1 MSGFIGKK
9 KIMNLHKIVMIK
21 RTTILWAILPF
32 VLYSQAQGIDD
43 VLKSIEKNNIELQAA
58 QKDIVSEV
66 EEIKQSNTVEG
77 LSVEYSPFMRRGIF
91 GISSS
96 ELIVSQEFDFPTLYG
111 ARRLLAK
118 KQHRVL
124 NLEYQ
129 TKRRDLL
136 LEAKIKC
143 LDWIQVNQLKN
154 VLADRLEKAQ
164 RLLELY
170 QKRFEHGEATI
181 LELNKLKME
190 QMSLHADIAKNEASR
205 QRVYQEL
212 LTLNG
217 NQPLVLD
224 QMNYPL
230 VPSKMMTD
238 SLLAQLQQVD
248 KEILSAEGQKIVA
261 QQQRQIDKQG
271 WLPRLTI
278 GYRRNTEGDLIS
290 NGVQIGFALPLY
302 TNQHKKKAAQAA
314 LEGALLRKAN
324 VQMKVSNEWR
334 VRQNELEQLRTSL
347 STYDLTFL
355 RQSLQTLRKIVEI
368 GEMSLLDYYTEVDKI
383 YEKWQDYINI
393 EHQFQQVYAE
403 LTKNSL

>member
-1 MSGFIGKK
+1 
-9 KIMNLHKIVMIK
+9 MNLYKMVMIK
-21 RTTILWAILPF
+21 RITILWAILPC

-58 QKDIVSEV
+58 QKDIASEV

-77 LSVEYSPFMRRGIF
+77 LSVEYSPFMRSGIP

-143 LDWIQVNQLKN
+143 LDWIQLNQLKN

-164 RLLELY
+164 RLSELY

-190 QMSLHADIAKNEASR
+190 QMSLHADIAKNEAAR

-212 LTLNG
+212 LILNG
-217 NQPLVLD
+217 NQPLLLEHLA
-224 QMNYPL
+224 YPL
-230 VPSKMMTD
+230 VTTKFNAD
-238 SLLAQLQQVD
+238 SLRTHLLQTDAEVLAA
-248 KEILSAEGQKIVA
+248 KGYGEAA
-261 QQQRQIDKQG
+261 QQQLNVNKNS

-278 GYRRNTEGDLIS
+278 GYRRNTEGDFIS

-334 VRQNELEQLRTSL
+334 ARQNELEQLRTSL
-347 STYDLTFL
+347 STYDLSFL

>member
-1 MSGFIGKK
+1 
-9 KIMNLHKIVMIK
+9 MNLYKMVMIK
-21 RTTILWAILPF
+21 RITILWAILPC

-58 QKDIVSEV
+58 QKDIASEV
-66 EEIKQSNTVEG
+66 EEIKQSNTIEG
-77 LSVEYSPFMRRGIF
+77 LSVEYSPFMRSGIP
-91 GISSS
+91 GVSSS

-143 LDWIQVNQLKN
+143 LDWIQLNQLKN

-190 QMSLHADIAKNEASR
+190 QMSLHADIAKNEAAR

-212 LTLNG
+212 LILNG
-217 NQPLVLD
+217 NQPLLLERLA
-224 QMNYPL
+224 YPL
-230 VPSKMMTD
+230 VMTKFNAD
-238 SLLAQLQQVD
+238 SLCTHLLQTDAEVLAA
-248 KEILSAEGQKIVA
+248 KGYGETA
-261 QQQRQIDKQG
+261 QQQLNVNKNS

-278 GYRRNTEGDLIS
+278 GYRRNTEGDFIS

-334 VRQNELEQLRTSL
+334 ARQNELEQLRTSL
-347 STYDLTFL
+347 STYDLIFL

>member
-1 MSGFIGKK
+1 
-9 KIMNLHKIVMIK
+9 MNLYKMVMIK
-21 RTTILWAILPF
+21 RTTILWAILPC

-58 QKDIVSEV
+58 QKDIASEV
-66 EEIKQSNTVEG
+66 EEIKQSNTIEG
-77 LSVEYSPFMRRGIF
+77 LSVEYSPFMRSGIP
-91 GISSS
+91 GVSSS

-143 LDWIQVNQLKN
+143 LDWIQLNQLKN

-190 QMSLHADIAKNEASR
+190 QMSLHADIAKNEAAR

-212 LTLNG
+212 LILNG
-217 NQPLVLD
+217 NQPLLLEHLA
-224 QMNYPL
+224 YPL
-230 VPSKMMTD
+230 VMTKFNAD
-238 SLLAQLQQVD
+238 SLCTHLLQTDAEVLAA
-248 KEILSAEGQKIVA
+248 KGYREAA
-261 QQQRQIDKQG
+261 QQQLNVNKNS

-278 GYRRNTEGDLIS
+278 GYRRNTEGDFIS

-334 VRQNELEQLRTSL
+334 ARQNELEQLRTSL
-347 STYDLTFL
+347 STYDLSFL

>member
-1 MSGFIGKK
+1 
-9 KIMNLHKIVMIK
+9 MNLYKMVMIK
-21 RTTILWAILPF
+21 RTTILWAILPC

-58 QKDIVSEV
+58 QKDIASEL
-66 EEIKQSNTVEG
+66 EEIKQSNTIEG
-77 LSVEYSPFMRRGIF
+77 LSVEYSPFMRSGIP

-124 NLEYQ
+124 KLEYQ

-143 LDWIQVNQLKN
+143 LDWIQLNQLKN

-190 QMSLHADIAKNEASR
+190 QMSLHADIAKNEAAR

-212 LTLNG
+212 LILNG
-217 NQPLVLD
+217 NQPLLLEHLA
-224 QMNYPL
+224 YPL
-230 VPSKMMTD
+230 VMIKFNAD
-238 SLLAQLQQVD
+238 SLRTHLLQTDAEVLAA
-248 KEILSAEGQKIVA
+248 KGYGEAA
-261 QQQRQIDKQG
+261 QQQLNVNKNS

-278 GYRRNTEGDLIS
+278 GYRRNTEGDFIS

-334 VRQNELEQLRTSL
+334 ARQNELEQLRTSL
-347 STYDLTFL
+347 STYDLIFL

>member
-1 MSGFIGKK
+1 
-9 KIMNLHKIVMIK
+9 MNLYKMVMIK
-21 RTTILWAILPF
+21 RTTILWAILPC

-58 QKDIVSEV
+58 QKDIASEV
-66 EEIKQSNTVEG
+66 EEIKQSNTIEG
-77 LSVEYSPFMRRGIF
+77 LSVEYSPFMRSGIP

-143 LDWIQVNQLKN
+143 LDWIQLNQLKN

-164 RLLELY
+164 RLSELY

-190 QMSLHADIAKNEASR
+190 QMSLHADIAKNEAAR

-212 LTLNG
+212 LILNG
-217 NQPLVLD
+217 NQPLLLEHLA
-224 QMNYPL
+224 YPL
-230 VPSKMMTD
+230 VMTKFNAD
-238 SLLAQLQQVD
+238 SLRTHLLQADAEVLAA
-248 KEILSAEGQKIVA
+248 KGYGEAA
-261 QQQRQIDKQG
+261 QQQLNVDKNS

-278 GYRRNTEGDLIS
+278 GYRRNTEGDFIS

-334 VRQNELEQLRTSL
+334 ARQNELEQLRTSL
-347 STYDLTFL
+347 STYDLIFL

>member
-1 MSGFIGKK
+1 MSGFVGKK
-9 KIMNLHKIVMIK
+9 QVMNLYKMVMIK
-21 RTTILWAILPF
+21 RITILWAILPC

-58 QKDIVSEV
+58 QKDIASEV

-77 LSVEYSPFMRRGIF
+77 LSVEYSPFMRSGIP

-111 ARRLLAK
+111 VRRLLAK
-118 KQHRVL
+118 KQHKVL
-124 NLEYQ
+124 DLEYQ

-143 LDWIQVNQLKN
+143 LDWIQLNQLKN

-190 QMSLHADIAKNEASR
+190 QMSLHADIAKNEAAR

-212 LTLNG
+212 LILNG
-217 NQPLVLD
+217 NQPLLLEHLA
-224 QMNYPL
+224 YPL
-230 VPSKMMTD
+230 VMTKFNAD
-238 SLLAQLQQVD
+238 SLCTHLLQTDAEVLAA
-248 KEILSAEGQKIVA
+248 KGYGEAA
-261 QQQRQIDKQG
+261 QQQLNVNKNS

-278 GYRRNTEGDLIS
+278 GYRRNTEGDFIS

-324 VQMKVSNEWR
+324 VQMKVTNEWR
-334 VRQNELEQLRTSL
+334 ARQNELEQLRISL
-347 STYDLTFL
+347 STYDLIFL

>member
-1 MSGFIGKK
+1 
-9 KIMNLHKIVMIK
+9 MNLYKMVMIK
-21 RTTILWAILPF
+21 RTTILWAILLC

-58 QKDIVSEV
+58 QKDIASEV

-77 LSVEYSPFMRRGIF
+77 LSVEYSPFMRSGIP
-91 GISSS
+91 GVSSS
-96 ELIVSQEFDFPTLYG
+96 ELIVAQEFDFPTLYG

-143 LDWIQVNQLKN
+143 LDWIQLNQLKN

-170 QKRFEHGEATI
+170 QKRFAHGEATI

-212 LTLNG
+212 LILNG
-217 NQPLVLD
+217 NQPLLLEHLA
-224 QMNYPL
+224 YPL
-230 VPSKMMTD
+230 VMTKFNAD
-238 SLLAQLQQVD
+238 SLRTHLLQTDAEVLAA
-248 KEILSAEGQKIVA
+248 KGYREAA
-261 QQQRQIDKQG
+261 QQQLKVDKNS

-278 GYRRNTEGDLIS
+278 GYRRNTDGDLIS

-334 VRQNELEQLRTSL
+334 ARQNELEQLRTSL
-347 STYDLTFL
+347 RTYDLSFL

>member
-1 MSGFIGKK
+1 M
-9 KIMNLHKIVMIK
+9 K
-21 RTTILWAILPF
+21 RTTILWAILPC

-58 QKDIVSEV
+58 QKDVASEV

-77 LSVEYSPFMRRGIF
+77 LSVEYSPFMRSGIP

-143 LDWIQVNQLKN
+143 LDWIQLNQLKN

-164 RLLELY
+164 RLSELY

-190 QMSLHADIAKNEASR
+190 QMSLHADIAKNEAAR

-212 LTLNG
+212 LILNG
-217 NQPLVLD
+217 NQPLLLEHLA
-224 QMNYPL
+224 YPL
-230 VPSKMMTD
+230 VTTKFNAD
-238 SLLAQLQQVD
+238 SLRTHLLQTDAEVLAA
-248 KEILSAEGQKIVA
+248 KGYGEAA
-261 QQQRQIDKQG
+261 QQQLNVNKNS

-278 GYRRNTEGDLIS
+278 GYRRNTEGDFIS

-324 VQMKVSNEWR
+324 VQMKVTNEWR
-334 VRQNELEQLRTSL
+334 ARQNELEQLRTSL
-347 STYDLTFL
+347 STYDLIFL

-393 EHQFQQVYAE
+393 EHQFQLVYAE

>member
-1 MSGFIGKK
+1 
-9 KIMNLHKIVMIK
+9 MIK
-21 RTTILWAILPF
+21 RTTILWAILPC

-58 QKDIVSEV
+58 QKDVASEV

-77 LSVEYSPFMRRGIF
+77 LSVEYSPFMRSGIP

-143 LDWIQVNQLKN
+143 LDWIQLNQLKN

-164 RLLELY
+164 RLSELY

-190 QMSLHADIAKNEASR
+190 QMSLHADIAKNEAAR

-212 LTLNG
+212 LILNG
-217 NQPLVLD
+217 NQPLLLEHLA
-224 QMNYPL
+224 YPL
-230 VPSKMMTD
+230 VTTKFNAD
-238 SLLAQLQQVD
+238 SLRTHLLQTDAEVLAA
-248 KEILSAEGQKIVA
+248 KGYGEAA
-261 QQQRQIDKQG
+261 QQQLNVNKNS

-278 GYRRNTEGDLIS
+278 GYRRNTEGDFIS

-324 VQMKVSNEWR
+324 VQMKVTNEWR
-334 VRQNELEQLRTSL
+334 ARQNELEQLRTSL
-347 STYDLTFL
+347 STYDLIFL

-393 EHQFQQVYAE
+393 EHQFQLVYAE

>member
-1 MSGFIGKK
+1 
-9 KIMNLHKIVMIK
+9 MNLYKMVMIK
-21 RTTILWAILPF
+21 RTTILWAILPC

-58 QKDIVSEV
+58 QKDIASEL
-66 EEIKQSNTVEG
+66 EEIKQSNTIEG
-77 LSVEYSPFMRRGIF
+77 LSVEYSPFMRSGIP

-124 NLEYQ
+124 KLEYQ

-143 LDWIQVNQLKN
+143 LDWIQLNQLKN

-190 QMSLHADIAKNEASR
+190 QMSLHADIAKNEAAR

-212 LTLNG
+212 LILNG
-217 NQPLVLD
+217 NQPLLLEHLA
-224 QMNYPL
+224 YPL
-230 VPSKMMTD
+230 VMIKFNAD
-238 SLLAQLQQVD
+238 SLRTHLLQTDAEVLAA
-248 KEILSAEGQKIVA
+248 KGYGEAA
-261 QQQRQIDKQG
+261 QQQLNVNKNS

-278 GYRRNTEGDLIS
+278 GYRRNTEGDFIS

-314 LEGALLRKAN
+314 LEGALLRKVN
-324 VQMKVSNEWR
+324 VQMKVTNEWR
-334 VRQNELEQLRTSL
+334 ARQNELEQLRTSL
-347 STYDLTFL
+347 STYDLIFL

-393 EHQFQQVYAE
+393 EHQFQLVYAE

>member
-1 MSGFIGKK
+1 M
-9 KIMNLHKIVMIK
+9 VMIK
-21 RTTILWAILPF
+21 RITILWAILPC

-58 QKDIVSEV
+58 QKDIASEV

-77 LSVEYSPFMRRGIF
+77 LSVEYSPFMRSGIP

-143 LDWIQVNQLKN
+143 LDWIQLNQLKN

-164 RLLELY
+164 RLSELY

-190 QMSLHADIAKNEASR
+190 QMSLHADIAKNEAAR

-212 LTLNG
+212 LILNG
-217 NQPLVLD
+217 NQPLLLEHLA
-224 QMNYPL
+224 YPL
-230 VPSKMMTD
+230 VTTKFNAD
-238 SLLAQLQQVD
+238 SLRTHLLQTDAEVLAA
-248 KEILSAEGQKIVA
+248 KGYGEAA
-261 QQQRQIDKQG
+261 QQQLNVNKNS

-278 GYRRNTEGDLIS
+278 GYRRNTEGDFIS

-324 VQMKVSNEWR
+324 VQMKVTNEWR
-334 VRQNELEQLRTSL
+334 ARQNELEQLRTSL
-347 STYDLTFL
+347 STYDLIFL

-393 EHQFQQVYAE
+393 EHQFQLVYAE

>member
-1 MSGFIGKK
+1 
-9 KIMNLHKIVMIK
+9 MNLYKMVMIK
-21 RTTILWAILPF
+21 RTTILWAILPC

-58 QKDIVSEV
+58 QKDIASEV
-66 EEIKQSNTVEG
+66 EEIKQSNTIEG
-77 LSVEYSPFMRRGIF
+77 LSVEYSPFMRSGIP
-91 GISSS
+91 GVSSS

-143 LDWIQVNQLKN
+143 LDWIQLNQLKN

-190 QMSLHADIAKNEASR
+190 QMSLHADIAKNEAAR

-212 LTLNG
+212 LILNG
-217 NQPLVLD
+217 NQPLLLERLA
-224 QMNYPL
+224 YPL
-230 VPSKMMTD
+230 VMTKFNAD
-238 SLLAQLQQVD
+238 SLCTHLLQTDAEVLAA
-248 KEILSAEGQKIVA
+248 KGYGETA
-261 QQQRQIDKQG
+261 QQQLNVNKNS

-278 GYRRNTEGDLIS
+278 GYRRNTEGDFIS

-334 VRQNELEQLRTSL
+334 ARQNELEQLRTSL
-347 STYDLTFL
+347 STYDLIFL

>member
-1 MSGFIGKK
+1 
-9 KIMNLHKIVMIK
+9 MNLYKMVMIK
-21 RTTILWAILPF
+21 RTTILWAILPC

-58 QKDIVSEV
+58 QKDIASEV
-66 EEIKQSNTVEG
+66 EEIKQSNTIEG
-77 LSVEYSPFMRRGIF
+77 LSVEYSPFMRSGIP
-91 GISSS
+91 GVSSS
-96 ELIVSQEFDFPTLYG
+96 ELIVSQEFDFPILYG

-143 LDWIQVNQLKN
+143 LDWIQLNQLKN

-190 QMSLHADIAKNEASR
+190 QMSLHADIAKNEAAR

-212 LTLNG
+212 LILNG
-217 NQPLVLD
+217 NHPLLLEHLA
-224 QMNYPL
+224 YPL
-230 VPSKMMTD
+230 VMTNFNAD
-238 SLLAQLQQVD
+238 SLRTHLLQTDAEVLAA
-248 KEILSAEGQKIVA
+248 KGYGEAA
-261 QQQRQIDKQG
+261 QQQLKVNKNS

-278 GYRRNTEGDLIS
+278 GYRRNTEGDFIS

-334 VRQNELEQLRTSL
+334 ARQNELEQLRTSL
-347 STYDLTFL
+347 STYDLIFL

>member
-1 MSGFIGKK
+1 
-9 KIMNLHKIVMIK
+9 MNLYKMVMIK
-21 RTTILWAILPF
+21 RTTILWAILPC

-58 QKDIVSEV
+58 QKDIASEV
-66 EEIKQSNTVEG
+66 EEIKQSNTIEG
-77 LSVEYSPFMRRGIF
+77 LSVEYSPFMRSGIP
-91 GISSS
+91 GVSSS

-143 LDWIQVNQLKN
+143 LDWIQLNQLKN

-190 QMSLHADIAKNEASR
+190 QMSLHADIAKNEAAR

-212 LTLNG
+212 LILNG
-217 NQPLVLD
+217 NQPLLLEHLA
-224 QMNYPL
+224 YPL
-230 VPSKMMTD
+230 VMTKFNAD
-238 SLLAQLQQVD
+238 SLCTHLLQTDAEVLAA
-248 KEILSAEGQKIVA
+248 KGYGEAA
-261 QQQRQIDKQG
+261 QQQLNVNKNS

-278 GYRRNTEGDLIS
+278 GYRRNTEGDFIS

-334 VRQNELEQLRTSL
+334 ARQNELEQLRTSL
-347 STYDLTFL
+347 STYDLIFL

>member
-1 MSGFIGKK
+1 M
-9 KIMNLHKIVMIK
+9 VMIK
-21 RTTILWAILPF
+21 RITILWAILPC

-58 QKDIVSEV
+58 QKDIASEV

-77 LSVEYSPFMRRGIF
+77 LSVEYSPFMRSGIP

-143 LDWIQVNQLKN
+143 LDWIQLNQLKN

-164 RLLELY
+164 RLSELY

-190 QMSLHADIAKNEASR
+190 QMSLHADIAKNEAAR

-212 LTLNG
+212 LILNG
-217 NQPLVLD
+217 NQPLLLEHLA
-224 QMNYPL
+224 YPL
-230 VPSKMMTD
+230 VMTKFNAD
-238 SLLAQLQQVD
+238 SLRTHLLQTDAEVLAA
-248 KEILSAEGQKIVA
+248 KGYGEAA
-261 QQQRQIDKQG
+261 QQQLNVNKNS

-278 GYRRNTEGDLIS
+278 GYRRNTEGDFIS

-324 VQMKVSNEWR
+324 VQMKVTNEWR
-334 VRQNELEQLRTSL
+334 ARQNELEQLRTSL
-347 STYDLTFL
+347 STYDLIFL

-393 EHQFQQVYAE
+393 EHQFQLVYAE

>member
-1 MSGFIGKK
+1 
-9 KIMNLHKIVMIK
+9 MIK
-21 RTTILWAILPF
+21 RTTILWAILPC

-58 QKDIVSEV
+58 QKDIASEV
-66 EEIKQSNTVEG
+66 EEIKQSNTIEG
-77 LSVEYSPFMRRGIF
+77 LSVEYSPFMRSGIP
-91 GISSS
+91 GVSSS

-143 LDWIQVNQLKN
+143 LDWIQLNQLKN

-190 QMSLHADIAKNEASR
+190 QMSLHADIAKNEAAR

-212 LTLNG
+212 LILNG
-217 NQPLVLD
+217 NQPLLLEHLA
-224 QMNYPL
+224 YPL
-230 VPSKMMTD
+230 VMTKFNAD
-238 SLLAQLQQVD
+238 SLCTHLLQTDAEVLAA
-248 KEILSAEGQKIVA
+248 KGYREAA
-261 QQQRQIDKQG
+261 QQQLNVNKNS

-278 GYRRNTEGDLIS
+278 GYRRNTEGDFIS

-334 VRQNELEQLRTSL
+334 ARQNELEQLRTSL
-347 STYDLTFL
+347 STYDLSFL

>member
-1 MSGFIGKK
+1 
-9 KIMNLHKIVMIK
+9 MIK
-21 RTTILWAILPF
+21 RTTILWAILPC

-58 QKDIVSEV
+58 QKDIASEV
-66 EEIKQSNTVEG
+66 EEIKQSNTIEG
-77 LSVEYSPFMRRGIF
+77 LSVEYSPFMRSGIP
-91 GISSS
+91 GVSSS

-143 LDWIQVNQLKN
+143 LDWIQLNQLKN

-190 QMSLHADIAKNEASR
+190 QMSLHADIAKNEAAR

-212 LTLNG
+212 LILNG
-217 NQPLVLD
+217 NQPLLLEHLA
-224 QMNYPL
+224 YPL
-230 VPSKMMTD
+230 VMTKFNAD
-238 SLLAQLQQVD
+238 SLCTHLLQTDAEVLAA
-248 KEILSAEGQKIVA
+248 KGYGEAA
-261 QQQRQIDKQG
+261 QQQLNVNKNS

-278 GYRRNTEGDLIS
+278 GYRRNTEGDFIS

-334 VRQNELEQLRTSL
+334 ARQNELEQLRTSL
-347 STYDLTFL
+347 STYDLIFL

>member
-1 MSGFIGKK
+1 
-9 KIMNLHKIVMIK
+9 MNLYKMVMIK
-21 RTTILWAILPF
+21 RTTILWAILPC

-58 QKDIVSEV
+58 QKDIASEL
-66 EEIKQSNTVEG
+66 EEIKQSNTIEG
-77 LSVEYSPFMRRGIF
+77 LSVEYSPFMRSGIP

-143 LDWIQVNQLKN
+143 LDWIQLNQLKN

-190 QMSLHADIAKNEASR
+190 QMSLHADIAKNDAAR

-212 LTLNG
+212 LILNG
-217 NQPLVLD
+217 NQPLLLEHLA
-224 QMNYPL
+224 YPL
-230 VPSKMMTD
+230 VMTKFNAD
-238 SLLAQLQQVD
+238 SLCTHLLQTDAEVLAA
-248 KEILSAEGQKIVA
+248 KGYGEAA
-261 QQQRQIDKQG
+261 QQQLNVNKNS

-278 GYRRNTEGDLIS
+278 GYRRNTEGDFIS

-324 VQMKVSNEWR
+324 VQMKVTNEWR
-334 VRQNELEQLRTSL
+334 ARQNELEQLRTSL
-347 STYDLTFL
+347 STYDLIFL

-393 EHQFQQVYAE
+393 EHQFQLVYAE

>member
-1 MSGFIGKK
+1 
-9 KIMNLHKIVMIK
+9 MIK
-21 RTTILWAILPF
+21 RITILWAILPC

-58 QKDIVSEV
+58 QKDIASEV

-77 LSVEYSPFMRRGIF
+77 LSVEYSPFMRSGIP

-143 LDWIQVNQLKN
+143 LDWIQLNQLKN

-164 RLLELY
+164 RLSELY

-190 QMSLHADIAKNEASR
+190 QMSLHADIAKNEAAR

-212 LTLNG
+212 LILNG
-217 NQPLVLD
+217 NQPLLLEHLA
-224 QMNYPL
+224 YPL
-230 VPSKMMTD
+230 VTTKFNAD
-238 SLLAQLQQVD
+238 SLRTHLLQTDAEVLAA
-248 KEILSAEGQKIVA
+248 KGYGEAA
-261 QQQRQIDKQG
+261 QQQLNVNKNS

-278 GYRRNTEGDLIS
+278 GYRRNTEGDFIS

-334 VRQNELEQLRTSL
+334 ARQNELEQLRTSL
-347 STYDLTFL
+347 STYDLSFL

>member
-1 MSGFIGKK
+1 MSGFVGKK
-9 KIMNLHKIVMIK
+9 LVMNLYKMVMIK
-21 RTTILWAILPF
+21 RITILWAILPC

-43 VLKSIEKNNIELQAA
+43 VLKSIETNNIELQAA
-58 QKDIVSEV
+58 QKDIASEV

-77 LSVEYSPFMRRGIF
+77 LSVEYSPFMRSGIP
-91 GISSS
+91 GVSSS

-143 LDWIQVNQLKN
+143 LDWIQLNQLKN

-190 QMSLHADIAKNEASR
+190 QMSLHADIAKNEAAR

-212 LTLNG
+212 LILNG
-217 NQPLVLD
+217 NQPLLLEHLA
-224 QMNYPL
+224 YPL
-230 VPSKMMTD
+230 VMTKFNAD
-238 SLLAQLQQVD
+238 SLRTHLLQTDAEVLAA
-248 KEILSAEGQKIVA
+248 KGYGEAA
-261 QQQRQIDKQG
+261 QQQLNVNKNS

-278 GYRRNTEGDLIS
+278 GYRRNTEGDFIS

-324 VQMKVSNEWR
+324 VQMKVTNEWR
-334 VRQNELEQLRTSL
+334 ARQNELEQLRTSL
-347 STYDLTFL
+347 STYDLIFL

-393 EHQFQQVYAE
+393 EHQFQLVYAE

>member
-1 MSGFIGKK
+1 
-9 KIMNLHKIVMIK
+9 MNLYKMVMIK
-21 RTTILWAILPF
+21 RTTILWAILPC

-58 QKDIVSEV
+58 QKDVASEV

-77 LSVEYSPFMRRGIF
+77 LSVEYSPFMRSGIP

-143 LDWIQVNQLKN
+143 LDWIQLNQLKN

-164 RLLELY
+164 RLSELY

-190 QMSLHADIAKNEASR
+190 QMSLHADIAKNEAAR

-212 LTLNG
+212 LILNG
-217 NQPLVLD
+217 NQPLLLEHLA
-224 QMNYPL
+224 YPL
-230 VPSKMMTD
+230 VTTKFNAD
-238 SLLAQLQQVD
+238 SLRTHLLQTDAEVLAA
-248 KEILSAEGQKIVA
+248 KGYGEAA
-261 QQQRQIDKQG
+261 QQQLNVNKNS

-278 GYRRNTEGDLIS
+278 GYRRNTEGDFIS

-324 VQMKVSNEWR
+324 VQMKVTNEWR
-334 VRQNELEQLRTSL
+334 ARQNELEQLRTSL
-347 STYDLTFL
+347 STYDLIFL

-393 EHQFQQVYAE
+393 EHQFQLVYAE

>member
-1 MSGFIGKK
+1 
-9 KIMNLHKIVMIK
+9 MNLYKMVMIK
-21 RTTILWAILPF
+21 RTTILWAILPC

-58 QKDIVSEV
+58 QKDIASEV
-66 EEIKQSNTVEG
+66 EEIKQSNTIEG
-77 LSVEYSPFMRRGIF
+77 LSVEYSPFMRSGIP

-143 LDWIQVNQLKN
+143 LDWIQLNQLKN

-190 QMSLHADIAKNEASR
+190 QMSLHADIAKNDAAR

-212 LTLNG
+212 LILNG
-217 NQPLVLD
+217 NQPLLLEHLA
-224 QMNYPL
+224 YPL
-230 VPSKMMTD
+230 VMTKFNAD
-238 SLLAQLQQVD
+238 SLRTHLLQADAEVLAA
-248 KEILSAEGQKIVA
+248 KGYGEAA
-261 QQQRQIDKQG
+261 QQQLNVNKNS

-278 GYRRNTEGDLIS
+278 GYRRNTEGDFIS

-314 LEGALLRKAN
+314 LEGVLLRKAN
-324 VQMKVSNEWR
+324 VQMKVTNEWR
-334 VRQNELEQLRTSL
+334 ARQNELEQLRTSL
-347 STYDLTFL
+347 STYDLIFL
-355 RQSLQTLRKIVEI
+355 RQSLKTLRKIVEI

>member
-1 MSGFIGKK
+1 
-9 KIMNLHKIVMIK
+9 MNLYKMVMIK
-21 RTTILWAILPF
+21 RTTILWAILPC

-58 QKDIVSEV
+58 QKDVASEV

-77 LSVEYSPFMRRGIF
+77 LSVEYSPFMRSGIP

-143 LDWIQVNQLKN
+143 LDWIQLNQLKN

-164 RLLELY
+164 RLSELY

-190 QMSLHADIAKNEASR
+190 QMSLHADIAKNEAAR

-212 LTLNG
+212 LILNG
-217 NQPLVLD
+217 NQPLLLEHLA
-224 QMNYPL
+224 YPL
-230 VPSKMMTD
+230 VTTKFNAD
-238 SLLAQLQQVD
+238 SLRTHLLQTDAEVLAA
-248 KEILSAEGQKIVA
+248 KGYGEAA
-261 QQQRQIDKQG
+261 QQQLNVNKNS

-278 GYRRNTEGDLIS
+278 GYRRNTEGDFIS

-334 VRQNELEQLRTSL
+334 ARQNELEQLRTSL
-347 STYDLTFL
+347 STYDLIFL

-393 EHQFQQVYAE
+393 EHQFQLVYAE

>member
-1 MSGFIGKK
+1 
-9 KIMNLHKIVMIK
+9 MNLYKMVMIK
-21 RTTILWAILPF
+21 RTTILWAILPC

-58 QKDIVSEV
+58 QKDIASEL
-66 EEIKQSNTVEG
+66 EEIKQSNTIEG
-77 LSVEYSPFMRRGIF
+77 LSVEYSPFMRSGIP

-124 NLEYQ
+124 KLEYQ

-143 LDWIQVNQLKN
+143 LDWIQLNQLKN

-190 QMSLHADIAKNEASR
+190 QMSLHADIAKNEAAR

-212 LTLNG
+212 LILNG
-217 NQPLVLD
+217 NQPLLLEHLA
-224 QMNYPL
+224 YPL
-230 VPSKMMTD
+230 VMIKFNAD
-238 SLLAQLQQVD
+238 SLRTHLLQTDAEVLAA
-248 KEILSAEGQKIVA
+248 KGYGEAA
-261 QQQRQIDKQG
+261 QQQLNVNKNS

-278 GYRRNTEGDLIS
+278 GYRRNTEGDFIS

-324 VQMKVSNEWR
+324 VQMKVTNEWR
-334 VRQNELEQLRTSL
+334 ARQNELEQLRTSL
-347 STYDLTFL
+347 STYDLIFL

-393 EHQFQQVYAE
+393 EHQFQLVYAE

>member
-1 MSGFIGKK
+1 
-9 KIMNLHKIVMIK
+9 MNLYKMVMIK
-21 RTTILWAILPF
+21 RTTILWAILPC

-58 QKDIVSEV
+58 QKDIASEV

-77 LSVEYSPFMRRGIF
+77 FSMEYSPFMRSGIP
-91 GISSS
+91 GVSSS

-118 KQHRVL
+118 KQYRVL

-143 LDWIQVNQLKN
+143 LDWIQLNQLKN

-190 QMSLHADIAKNEASR
+190 QMSLHADIAKNEAAR

-212 LTLNG
+212 LILNG
-217 NQPLVLD
+217 NQPLLLEHLA
-224 QMNYPL
+224 YPL
-230 VPSKMMTD
+230 VMTKFNVD
-238 SLLAQLQQVD
+238 SLRTHLLQTDAEVLAAKGYGEAAQQQLQVD
-248 KEILSAEGQKIVA
+248 KNS
-261 QQQRQIDKQG
+261 

-278 GYRRNTEGDLIS
+278 GYRRNTEGDFIS

-314 LEGALLRKAN
+314 LEGALLRKEN

-334 VRQNELEQLRTSL
+334 ARQNELEQLRISL
-347 STYDLTFL
+347 STYDLSFL

>member
-1 MSGFIGKK
+1 MSGFVGKK
-9 KIMNLHKIVMIK
+9 LVMNLYKMVMIK
-21 RTTILWAILPF
+21 RITILWAILPC

-58 QKDIVSEV
+58 QKDIASEV

-77 LSVEYSPFMRRGIF
+77 LSVEYSPFMRSGIP

-143 LDWIQVNQLKN
+143 LDWIQLNQLKN

-164 RLLELY
+164 RLSELY

-190 QMSLHADIAKNEASR
+190 QMSLHADIAKNEAAR

-212 LTLNG
+212 LILNG
-217 NQPLVLD
+217 NQPLLLEHLA
-224 QMNYPL
+224 YPL
-230 VPSKMMTD
+230 VTTKFNAD
-238 SLLAQLQQVD
+238 SLRTHLLQTDAEVLAA
-248 KEILSAEGQKIVA
+248 KGYGEAA
-261 QQQRQIDKQG
+261 QQQLNVNKNS

-278 GYRRNTEGDLIS
+278 GYRRNTEGDFIS

-324 VQMKVSNEWR
+324 VQMKVTNEWR
-334 VRQNELEQLRTSL
+334 ARQNELEQLRTSL
-347 STYDLTFL
+347 STYDLIFL

-393 EHQFQQVYAE
+393 EHQFQLVYAE

>member
-1 MSGFIGKK
+1 
-9 KIMNLHKIVMIK
+9 MNLYKMVMIK
-21 RTTILWAILPF
+21 RTTILWAILPC
-32 VLYSQAQGIDD
+32 VLYSQAKGIDD

-58 QKDIVSEV
+58 QKDIASEV

-77 LSVEYSPFMRRGIF
+77 LSVEYSPFMRSGIP
-91 GISSS
+91 GVSSS

-129 TKRRDLL
+129 AKRRDLL

-143 LDWIQVNQLKN
+143 LDWIQLNQLKN

-190 QMSLHADIAKNEASR
+190 QMSLHADIAKNEAAR

-212 LTLNG
+212 LILNG
-217 NQPLVLD
+217 NQPLLLERLA
-224 QMNYPL
+224 YPL
-230 VPSKMMTD
+230 VMTKFNAD
-238 SLLAQLQQVD
+238 SLCTHLLQTDAEVLAA
-248 KEILSAEGQKIVA
+248 KGYGETA
-261 QQQRQIDKQG
+261 QQQLNVNKNS

-278 GYRRNTEGDLIS
+278 GYRRNTEGDFIS

-334 VRQNELEQLRTSL
+334 ARQNELEQLRTSL
-347 STYDLTFL
+347 STYDLIFL

>member
-1 MSGFIGKK
+1 M
-9 KIMNLHKIVMIK
+9 VMIK
-21 RTTILWAILPF
+21 RTTILWAILPC

-58 QKDIVSEV
+58 QKDIASEV
-66 EEIKQSNTVEG
+66 EEIKQSNTIEG
-77 LSVEYSPFMRRGIF
+77 LSVEYSPFMRSGIP

-143 LDWIQVNQLKN
+143 LDWIQLNQLKN

-190 QMSLHADIAKNEASR
+190 QMSLHADIAKNEAAR

-212 LTLNG
+212 LILNG
-217 NQPLVLD
+217 NQPLLLEHLA
-224 QMNYPL
+224 YPL
-230 VPSKMMTD
+230 VMTNFNAD
-238 SLLAQLQQVD
+238 SLCTHLLQTDAEVLAA
-248 KEILSAEGQKIVA
+248 KGYGEAA
-261 QQQRQIDKQG
+261 QQQLNVNKNS

-278 GYRRNTEGDLIS
+278 GYRRNTEGDFIS

-334 VRQNELEQLRTSL
+334 ARQNELEQLRTSL
-347 STYDLTFL
+347 STYDLSFL

>member
-1 MSGFIGKK
+1 
-9 KIMNLHKIVMIK
+9 MNLYKMVMIK
-21 RTTILWAILPF
+21 RTTILWAILPC

-58 QKDIVSEV
+58 QKDIASEV
-66 EEIKQSNTVEG
+66 EEIKQSNTIEG
-77 LSVEYSPFMRRGIF
+77 LSVEYSPFMRSGIP

-143 LDWIQVNQLKN
+143 LDWIQLNQLKN

-190 QMSLHADIAKNEASR
+190 QMSLHADIAKNEAAR

-212 LTLNG
+212 LILNG
-217 NQPLVLD
+217 NQPLLLEHLA
-224 QMNYPL
+224 YPL
-230 VPSKMMTD
+230 VMTKFNAD
-238 SLLAQLQQVD
+238 SLCTHLLQTDAEVLAA
-248 KEILSAEGQKIVA
+248 KGYGEAA
-261 QQQRQIDKQG
+261 QQQLNVNKNS

-278 GYRRNTEGDLIS
+278 GYRRNTEGDFIS

-334 VRQNELEQLRTSL
+334 ARQNELEQLRTSL
-347 STYDLTFL
+347 STYDLIFL
-355 RQSLQTLRKIVEI
+355 RQSLQTLRKTVEI

-393 EHQFQQVYAE
+393 EHQFQQIYAE

>member
-1 MSGFIGKK
+1 
-9 KIMNLHKIVMIK
+9 MNLYKMVMIK
-21 RTTILWAILPF
+21 RTTILWAILPC

-58 QKDIVSEV
+58 QKDIASEV

-77 LSVEYSPFMRRGIF
+77 FSVEYSPFMRSGIP
-91 GISSS
+91 GVSSS

-143 LDWIQVNQLKN
+143 LDWIQLNQLKN

-164 RLLELY
+164 RLSELY

-190 QMSLHADIAKNEASR
+190 QMSLHADIAKNEAAR

-212 LTLNG
+212 LILNG
-217 NQPLVLD
+217 NQPLLLEHLA
-224 QMNYPL
+224 YPL
-230 VPSKMMTD
+230 VTTKFNAD
-238 SLLAQLQQVD
+238 SLRTHLLQTDAEVLAA
-248 KEILSAEGQKIVA
+248 KGYGEAA
-261 QQQRQIDKQG
+261 QQQLKVNKNS

-278 GYRRNTEGDLIS
+278 GYRRNTEGDFIS

-334 VRQNELEQLRTSL
+334 ARQNELEQLRTSL
-347 STYDLTFL
+347 STYDLIFL

-393 EHQFQQVYAE
+393 EHQFQLVYAE

>member
-1 MSGFIGKK
+1 MK
-9 KIMNLHKIVMIK
+9 K
-21 RTTILWAILPF
+21 RTTILWAILPC

-43 VLKSIEKNNIELQAA
+43 VLRSIEKNNIELQAA
-58 QKDIVSEV
+58 QKDIASEV

-77 LSVEYSPFMRRGIF
+77 LSVEYSPFMRSGIP
-91 GISSS
+91 GVSSS
-96 ELIVSQEFDFPTLYG
+96 ELIVAQEFDFPTLYG

-118 KQHRVL
+118 KQHSAL
-124 NLEYQ
+124 DLEYQ

-143 LDWIQVNQLKN
+143 LDWIQLNQLKKI
-154 VLADRLEKAQ
+154 LDERLIIST
-164 RLLELY
+164 RLLGSY
-170 QKRFEHGEATI
+170 QKRFKHGDATVLDI
-181 LELNKLKME
+181 NKLKLR
-190 QMSLHADIAKNEASR
+190 QMSLHADMAKNEASR
-205 QRVYQEL
+205 QQVYQEL

-248 KEILSAEGQKIVA
+248 KEILFAEGQKIVA
-261 QQQRQIDKQG
+261 QQQMQIDKQG

-278 GYRRNTEGDLIS
+278 GYRRNTDGDLIS
-290 NGVQIGFALPLY
+290 NGVQIGLALPLY
-302 TNQHKKKAAQAA
+302 TNRHKLKSAQAA
-314 LEGALLRKAN
+314 LEGALLRKAS

-334 VRQNELEQLRTSL
+334 ARQNELEQLRNSL
-347 STYDLTFL
+347 SSYNLNFL
-355 RQSLQTLRKIVEI
+355 HESLQLLYKVVDA
-368 GEMSLLDYYTEVDKI
+368 GEMSVIDFYTDADEI
-383 YEKWQDYINI
+383 YEKRQEYINL

>member
-1 MSGFIGKK
+1 
-9 KIMNLHKIVMIK
+9 MNLYKMVMIK
-21 RTTILWAILPF
+21 RTTILWAILPC

-58 QKDIVSEV
+58 QKDIASEV
-66 EEIKQSNTVEG
+66 EEIKQSNTIEG
-77 LSVEYSPFMRRGIF
+77 LSVEYSPFMRSGIP

-143 LDWIQVNQLKN
+143 LDWIQLNQLKN

-190 QMSLHADIAKNEASR
+190 QMSLHADIAKNDAAR

-212 LTLNG
+212 LILNG
-217 NQPLVLD
+217 NQPLLLEHLA
-224 QMNYPL
+224 YPL
-230 VPSKMMTD
+230 VMTKFNAD
-238 SLLAQLQQVD
+238 SLCTHLLQTDAEVLAA
-248 KEILSAEGQKIVA
+248 KGYGEAA
-261 QQQRQIDKQG
+261 QQQLNVNKNS

-278 GYRRNTEGDLIS
+278 GYRRNTEGDFIS

-334 VRQNELEQLRTSL
+334 ARQNELEQLRTSL
-347 STYDLTFL
+347 STYDLSFL

>member
-1 MSGFIGKK
+1 
-9 KIMNLHKIVMIK
+9 MNLYKMVMIK
-21 RTTILWAILPF
+21 RTTILWAILPC

-58 QKDIVSEV
+58 QKDIASEV
-66 EEIKQSNTVEG
+66 EEIKQSNTIEG
-77 LSVEYSPFMRRGIF
+77 LSVEYSPFMRSGIP

-143 LDWIQVNQLKN
+143 LDWIQLNQLKN

-190 QMSLHADIAKNEASR
+190 QMSLHADIAKNDAAR

-212 LTLNG
+212 LILNG
-217 NQPLVLD
+217 NQPLLLEHLA
-224 QMNYPL
+224 YPL
-230 VPSKMMTD
+230 VMTKFNAD
-238 SLLAQLQQVD
+238 SLRTHLLQTDAEVLAA
-248 KEILSAEGQKIVA
+248 KGYREAA
-261 QQQRQIDKQG
+261 QQQLNVNKNS

-278 GYRRNTEGDLIS
+278 GYRRNTEGDFIS

-334 VRQNELEQLRTSL
+334 ARQNELEQLRTSL
-347 STYDLTFL
+347 STYDLSFL

-393 EHQFQQVYAE
+393 EHQFQLVYAE

>member
-1 MSGFIGKK
+1 
-9 KIMNLHKIVMIK
+9 MNLYKMVMIK
-21 RTTILWAILPF
+21 RTTILWAILPC

-58 QKDIVSEV
+58 QKDIASEV
-66 EEIKQSNTVEG
+66 EEIKQSNTIEG
-77 LSVEYSPFMRRGIF
+77 LSVEYSPFMRSGIP

-143 LDWIQVNQLKN
+143 LDWIQLNQLKN

-190 QMSLHADIAKNEASR
+190 QMSLHADIAKNEAAR

-212 LTLNG
+212 LILNG
-217 NQPLVLD
+217 NQPLLLEHLA
-224 QMNYPL
+224 YPL
-230 VPSKMMTD
+230 VMTNFNAD
-238 SLLAQLQQVD
+238 SLCTHLLQTDAEVLAA
-248 KEILSAEGQKIVA
+248 KGYGEAA
-261 QQQRQIDKQG
+261 QQQLNVNKNS

-278 GYRRNTEGDLIS
+278 GYRRNTEGDFIS

-334 VRQNELEQLRTSL
+334 ARQNELEQLRTSL
-347 STYDLTFL
+347 STYDLSFL